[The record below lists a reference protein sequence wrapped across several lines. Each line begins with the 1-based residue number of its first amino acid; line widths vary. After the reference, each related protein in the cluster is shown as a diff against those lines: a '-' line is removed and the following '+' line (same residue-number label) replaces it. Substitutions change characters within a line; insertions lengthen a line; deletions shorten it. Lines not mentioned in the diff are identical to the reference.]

1 MESNNSTLRLARQMA
16 GGCLVVHRA
25 AQRVCPLLSH
35 EDVRAVRETRLEALN
50 EDGEK
55 IVSWATARG
64 HWPILDFLVAPPSS
78 QILLH
83 TYPLFISV
91 TFCFVLPCCVLGHGW
106 LCACTWTIL
115 SKISNY
121 PKRHSVSANL
131 WTKTGPHGRS
141 LLHHH
146 TTIAIRPDTK
156 MMPSTPFLPPNGA
169 GDEKAHFH
177 RLMLLVHSS
186 LWLSTVAVIVLTSS
200 LKTWTTNAH
209 YLTFSLLVASPPF
222 LLPLFFPFR
231 PGPAAIDNAPSSG
244 PSFHHY
250 TSSYAIKFNVY
261 IALLVFFGTYFG
273 TAYFFQ
279 LMSMRY
285 TFPGFLPTFDSDVLR
300 REVTHTVPAFLY
312 PLTHAYF
319 ISYYSLLLVLY
330 EYISPRRPLARLG
343 TVLAL
348 SYMLAFAETWFM
360 ASDLMTEWFAY
371 GDRSKM
377 LKVGSWGY
385 ASYFLAGL
393 PMLRRL
399 DPRWGW
405 ERVVIEA
412 GACCYGVMVLLEIWG
427 KVTGGV

>member
-1 MESNNSTLRLARQMA
+1 MCCLAV
-16 GGCLVVHRA
+16 CLDMDGFV
-25 AQRVCPLLSH
+25 L
-35 EDVRAVRETRLEALN
+35 ALGRYPSRSPITPN
-50 EDGEK
+50 G
-55 IVSWATARG
+55 IVSLLISGQKQDLTAD
-64 HWPILDFLVAPPSS
+64 H
-78 QILLH
+78 
-83 TYPLFISV
+83 
-91 TFCFVLPCCVLGHGW
+91 
-106 LCACTWTIL
+106 
-115 SKISNY
+115 
-121 PKRHSVSANL
+121 
-131 WTKTGPHGRS
+131 S
-141 LLHHH
+141 LLRRH
-146 TTIAIRPDTK
+146 TTIAIHAPDTK

-169 GDEKAHFH
+169 RDEKAHFH
-177 RLMLLVHSS
+177 RLMLLVHSP
-186 LWLSTVAVIVLTSS
+186 LWLSTVTVVVLTSS
-200 LKTWTTNAH
+200 LTTWTTNAH

-244 PSFHHY
+244 PSSHHY
-250 TSSYAIKFNVY
+250 TSSYALKFNVY